1 MKIQPKTFIA
11 SAAVA
16 LLASSATG
24 NFFQGTAIGNFL
36 QGGES
41 GTPSPLIEFEATKP
55 AIAGEVN
62 ANFEVLEADIWELD
76 FDANLN
82 RRIRIVEKWNDGH
95 LASEAD
101 VWVLDAQNNRTV
113 EKWDDGH
120 LALQADL
127 DNEISDRENGDDGE
141 RNYADA
147 TFVRLD
153 ETGNLLADYA
163 TEAWVQGWVNLQG
176 FLTAADLVGYAT
188 QTWVNLQGFLT
199 AADLVGYA
207 TEAWV
212 DNKLIDNAT
221 QTWVVS
227 QDYATNKHV
236 DDQDALLQDQ
246 INDNVDDID
255 DLNAIDRHGVQLWN
269 TAGTYTWTVPAGV
282 KKVYVTILGAGGGA
296 GSKDTSSYTQLF
308 SGGDGASY
316 WKYEILVEDG
326 YQVDIVVGAGGTSS
340 LGAPST
346 GDDGGVSTLT
356 YSDSTPSHT
365 ITIVADGGLGATV
378 NNFGGGSHGANASPL
393 QGPLMREN
401 GNGSHGSPAGADG
414 MALLEW

>member
-1 MKIQPKTFIA
+1 VDNK
-11 SAAVA
+11 
-16 LLASSATG
+16 
-24 NFFQGTAIGNFL
+24 
-36 QGGES
+36 
-41 GTPSPLIEFEATKP
+41 LI
-55 AIAGEVN
+55 
-62 ANFEVLEADIWELD
+62 
-76 FDANLN
+76 
-82 RRIRIVEKWNDGH
+82 
-95 LASEAD
+95 
-101 VWVLDAQNNRTV
+101 
-113 EKWDDGH
+113 
-120 LALQADL
+120 
-127 DNEISDRENGDDGE
+127 DN
-141 RNYADA
+141 
-147 TFVRLD
+147 
-153 ETGNLLADYA
+153 
-163 TEAWVQGWVNLQG
+163 
-176 FLTAADLVGYAT
+176 AT

>member
-82 RRIRIVEKWNDGH
+82 RIRIVEKWNDGH

-153 ETGNLLADYA
+153 ETGSSA
-163 TEAWVQGWVNLQG
+163 T
-176 FLTAADLVGYAT
+176 FLD
-188 QTWVNLQGFLT
+188 
-199 AADLVGYA
+199 GYA

-356 YSDSTPSHT
+356 YYDSTPSHT

>member
-82 RRIRIVEKWNDGH
+82 RIRIVEKWNDGH

-127 DNEISDRENGDDGE
+127 DNEISDRENGDDAE

-153 ETGNLLADYA
+153 ETGSSATFLDGYA
-163 TEAWVQGWVNLQG
+163 TETWVNSQG

-188 QTWVNLQGFLT
+188 QAWVQGWVDLQDFATETWVGDQLLILQGWINSQDFAPKT
-199 AADLVGYA
+199 
-207 TEAWV
+207 WV
-212 DNKLIDNAT
+212 DNKLIDLRAYIDAQDVVVLADAENYADT
-221 QTWVVS
+221 QDVV
-227 QDYATNKHV
+227 V
-236 DDQDALLQDQ
+236 L
-246 INDNVDDID
+246 
-255 DLNAIDRHGVQLWN
+255 
-269 TAGTYTWTVPAGV
+269 
-282 KKVYVTILGAGGGA
+282 
-296 GSKDTSSYTQLF
+296 
-308 SGGDGASY
+308 
-316 WKYEILVEDG
+316 
-326 YQVDIVVGAGGTSS
+326 
-340 LGAPST
+340 
-346 GDDGGVSTLT
+346 
-356 YSDSTPSHT
+356 
-365 ITIVADGGLGATV
+365 
-378 NNFGGGSHGANASPL
+378 
-393 QGPLMREN
+393 
-401 GNGSHGSPAGADG
+401 
-414 MALLEW
+414 

>member
-82 RRIRIVEKWNDGH
+82 RIRIVEKWNDGH

-127 DNEISDRENGDDGE
+127 DNEISDRENGDDAE

-153 ETGNLLADYA
+153 ETGSSATFLDGYA
-163 TEAWVQGWVNLQG
+163 TETWVQGWVNS
-176 FLTAADLVGYAT
+176 
-188 QTWVNLQGFLT
+188 QGFLT

-356 YSDSTPSHT
+356 YYDSTPSHT

-378 NNFGGGSHGANASPL
+378 NTFGGGSHGANASPL